1 METEDR
7 NKVINLKVG
16 GNTKTIAN
24 TIEEKKEVVE
34 KLKKKKDDYKELLE
48 NIDKIVSLYE
58 TEIKEEES
66 KKLFENL
73 DNLSEADRK
82 AMFERLK
89 SQFSES

>member
-34 KLKKKKDDYKELLE
+34 KLKKKKDDYIELLE

-89 SQFSES
+89 SQFS

>member
-1 METEDR
+1 MEITER
-7 NKVINLKVG
+7 NKILNLKVG

-34 KLKKKKDDYKELLE
+34 KLKKKKEDYKELLE
-48 NIDKIVSLYE
+48 NIDKIVSIYE

-89 SQFSES
+89 SQFSY

>member
-89 SQFSES
+89 SQFS